1 MGENV
6 CKIAMCSRHTKHLD
20 MEVARI
26 ALKILQSSCYCEIA
40 TYLKEEDMNL
50 SLFNLIAT

>member
-6 CKIAMCSRHTKHLD
+6 CKVAMCSRHTKHLD

-40 TYLKEEDMNL
+40 TYLEEDMNL